1 MKNFLYI
8 FLIAF
13 ISLVISSSG
22 FAQTRIQVKGAGS
35 KYPISMP
42 TMCNQ
47 DDDSGVDNI
56 TKNIPAIVLRALD
69 YSGYFS
75 VIKSNQYLETPGKC
89 GQDFAYSDWSIIN
102 SDALI
107 KGSVLD
113 DGVGVTVRLFL
124 HDVPRQTVV
133 MAKEYRGSSD
143 QVTAIAKRFANE
155 VIGYFTGKKGVFGSK
170 IAFSSKIGRFKEL
183 FVVNMDGTEL
193 TQLTYDKALAL
204 SPSFSPRGSY
214 LTFTSYRNRVPDIF
228 EYDFSN
234 ASFRQVTRSKSL
246 EIGAKYTE
254 NDKALIAS
262 VSHGRESDL
271 ALFNRDG
278 KIINF
283 ITRNNGILEV
293 SPVLSPNQKQIAF
306 VANRSGGPQVYT
318 MEVNGENV
326 KRISYVN
333 SKYCTSPD
341 WSKATNKLAFVCRA
355 DGGFQIF
362 TSDADGKNPFQVTSI
377 ASNED
382 PSFSPDGRHLVF
394 ATTYWQGSRSSL
406 AMVQVDGSNLKRLTV
421 SRSGDTDPDW
431 GPVS

>member
-1 MKNFLYI
+1 MKKKLIIFVLTFPFL
-8 FLIAF
+8 FL
-13 ISLVISSSG
+13 SSVV

-42 TMCNQ
+42 EMCNQ
-47 DDDSGVDNI
+47 DSDSSVG
-56 TKNIPAIVLRALD
+56 KFAKSIPAIVLRALD

-75 VIKSNQYLETPGKC
+75 VIKNTQYLETPGKC

-107 KGSVLD
+107 KGSIVK
-113 DGVGVTVRLFL
+113 DGRSIIVRLFL

-143 QVTAIAKRFANE
+143 QISVIAKRFANE
-155 VIGYFTGKKGVFGSK
+155 IIGYFTGTKGVFGSK

-183 FVVNMDGTEL
+183 FTVNMDGTEL

-204 SPSFSPRGSY
+204 SPSFSPSGRY
-214 LTFTSYRNRVPDIF
+214 ILFTSYRNRVPDIF
-228 EYDFSN
+228 EYDLSR
-234 ASFRQVTRSKSL
+234 ASLRQISRSKSL

-254 NDKALIAS
+254 NETAIIAS

-271 ALFNRDG
+271 ALFTRDG

-283 ITRNNGILEV
+283 ITKNNGIIEV
-293 SPVLSPNQKQIAF
+293 SPVFSPNQKQIAF

-318 MEVNGENV
+318 MDINGENL

-333 SKYCTSPD
+333 SNYCTSPD
-341 WSKATNKLAFVCRA
+341 WSKATNKLTFVCRA

-362 TSDADGKNPFQVTSI
+362 TSDADGKNPFQVTSV
-377 ASNED
+377 ANNED

-394 ATTYWQGSRSSL
+394 STTYWQGSRSSL

-421 SRSGDTDPDW
+421 SRTGDTDPNW